1 MKDNFLIDS
10 IRGIGYEWGAVR
22 KVSICM
28 ISQTGLLMNALK
40 RTSRKKKKEELKNV
54 FRESNGTGVEK

>member
-1 MKDNFLIDS
+1 
-10 IRGIGYEWGAVR
+10 
-22 KVSICM
+22 M